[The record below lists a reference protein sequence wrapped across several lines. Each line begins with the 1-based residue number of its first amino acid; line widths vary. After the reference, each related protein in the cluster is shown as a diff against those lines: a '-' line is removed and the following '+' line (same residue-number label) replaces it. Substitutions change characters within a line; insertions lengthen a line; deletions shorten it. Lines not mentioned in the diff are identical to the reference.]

1 MPDGVTPTGIPYPD
15 VAISGHLY
23 TDDVQSV
30 TWTLG
35 ISDVLA
41 PLSPNTASVTLVGQV
56 ATVPGDTLVI
66 TSALGVQWSGRVDTS
81 TQTRDTNGDWWTTI
95 NGTDLIGALGA
106 AQLVD
111 YTFLYDDV
119 ETIAEDIGAE
129 LGIPVDVV
137 DESASGLR
145 VVAAGGNAS
154 GSALEYI
161 NASAMATNVML
172 ATKRDGRI
180 AAVVR
185 EGVTPSPV
193 LALTGINAPRD
204 WALSTS
210 INVDINAWVF
220 TLVVTHASGV
230 YALDAADIAIYGRR
244 EYSATG
250 VEMEVAD
257 IVAAFFD
264 WYTYGGSQRPT
275 ASGTMIVT
283 AWSQDD
289 LILLDPFQWVTEDG
303 TDWQVMSVRHDVT
316 KSPPLWTVAIT
327 ADNLLDLL

>member
-35 ISDVLA
+35 ISDFLA

-56 ATVPGDTLVI
+56 TASPGDDLII
-66 TSALGVQWSGRVDTS
+66 TSALGVQWRGRVDT
-81 TQTRDTNGDWWTTI
+81 TAQTRDTNGDWWTTI

-106 AQLVD
+106 TGTSLTNDQTRLDFFIEDLAAAAGITLDIVD
-111 YTFLYDDV
+111 D
-119 ETIAEDIGAE
+119 
-129 LGIPVDVV
+129 
-137 DESASGLR
+137 SSGLPNLLFTG
-145 VVAAGGNAS
+145 AAETMTILEWANRAARSSNA
-154 GSALEYI
+154 
-161 NASAMATNVML
+161 ML
-172 ATKRDGRI
+172 AMTRDGTFS
-180 AAVVR
+180 AVIR
-185 EGVTPSPV
+185 ESVTPSSV
-193 LALTGINAPRD
+193 LTLTGVNAPRE
-204 WALSTS
+204 WTLSTS
-210 INVDINAWVF
+210 INVDINRW
-220 TLVVTHASGV
+220 TLTEAGEPTPTIDES
-230 YALDAADIAIYGRR
+230 DAADIDTYGER
-244 EYSATG
+244 
-250 VEMEVAD
+250 
-257 IVAAFFD
+257 AFVMTDYIGDGAGIDPQWDD
-264 WYTYGGSQRPT
+264 WITYGGSQRPV

-303 TDWQVMSVRHDVT
+303 TDWQVMSVQHNVT